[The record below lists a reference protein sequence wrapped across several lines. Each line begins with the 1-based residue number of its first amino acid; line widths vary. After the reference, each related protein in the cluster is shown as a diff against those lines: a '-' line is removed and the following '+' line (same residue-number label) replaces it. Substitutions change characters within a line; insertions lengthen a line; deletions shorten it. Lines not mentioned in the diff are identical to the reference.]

1 MNRERLREILKRLR
15 DFILCC
21 KKTIDVVE
29 DVMED
34 MVMEEEEKNKNHIK
48 NINDE
53 QKA

>member
-29 DVMED
+29 E
-34 MVMEEEEKNKNHIK
+34 VMEEEGRKKNQIK
-48 NINDE
+48 NINNE

>member
-29 DVMED
+29 EVMEE
-34 MVMEEEEKNKNHIK
+34 VMEEEGRKKNQIK
-48 NINDE
+48 NIYDE

>member
-29 DVMED
+29 DVMEE
-34 MVMEEEEKNKNHIK
+34 VMEEEEKNKNHIK

>member
-34 MVMEEEEKNKNHIK
+34 VMEEKNKNHIK

>member
-29 DVMED
+29 E
-34 MVMEEEEKNKNHIK
+34 VMEEEGKKKNHIK
-48 NINDE
+48 NINNE